1 MKRLLTGL
9 VALLMIL
16 GLSAQTAQASEWALL
31 SGWRFYTPSVC
42 MAIGDNGIEAGAIA
56 QKWNVASGGELKIT
70 ASSNCV
76 TAGYPPSRRFTI
88 DTFRDVSSTAPCA
101 KVTDH
106 NGNYLDGGADGDA
119 VNGWWRYT
127 NNPIAWVNT
136 WCFSSTTRRRHATSA
151 AIGNVLGLETLNT
164 SVYDSRV
171 VNFTDFSQDNI
182 PYPDARS
189 ADLLRRVYL
198 GNFG

>member
-1 MKRLLTGL
+1 VKRLLTGL
-9 VALLMIL
+9 VAVLAIL

-31 SGWRFYTPSVC
+31 SGWRFYTSSVC
-42 MAIGDNGIEAGAIA
+42 MAIGDNGIEAGVIA

-88 DTFRDVSSTAPCA
+88 DTFTDTSSSAPCV
-101 KVTDH
+101 KRTDH
-106 NGNYLDGGADGDA
+106 NGGYLDGGADGTA
-119 VNGWWRYT
+119 VNGWWRYI
-127 NNPIAWVNT
+127 NNPIT
-136 WCFSSTTRRRHATSA
+136 WANKACFSDVTARRHATSA
-151 AIGNVLGLETLNT
+151 AIGYVLGLDTLKT
-164 SVYDSRV
+164 SAYDSRV
-171 VNFTDFSQDNI
+171 MNFTDYSIFNI